1 MTGLRLALLA
11 AAIAVAAQWISALA
25 QPVRDPLLPGEVL
38 EASLE
43 RFPQILEGLARLRA
57 AEGTTLAAEG
67 AFDLVFDAD
76 ARSRVTGFWDGSYV
90 KTEARQAFRNHGAT
104 LYGGYRLSDGNF
116 PVYEDVNFTNT
127 GGEFKIG
134 AIFALLRDRTIDPR
148 RFGVTDARLGER
160 QAELDVLLTKVG
172 VQQQALAAYWRW
184 VATGQELD
192 VYRSLLAI
200 AEEREAG
207 LEEQVRKGA
216 LAGIAVVE
224 NRQNITRRR
233 ILVAEA
239 ELSHE
244 VAANVLSFYYRNAAG
259 EPQRP
264 DPARLPSNDE
274 LDPLRP
280 SDAFEPAAFDD
291 VLATRPELRRLRL
304 AVDRARQEV
313 RLGENALRPRLD
325 LNLEVSRDIG
335 AIAEGGASRDSTDT
349 IVGLR
354 FSVPLQ
360 QREARGQ
367 LQSAEAKLRETR
379 LMEQRIEDQIS
390 IELRNILA
398 TLAASLQLAALAE
411 TDVEQSLTMVDA
423 ERTRF
428 ASGASDFFLVNVRE
442 ETAANSRIR
451 LIQANLKG
459 YLAKTDYDA
468 ATLNAGALGL

>member
-1 MTGLRLALLA
+1 MMRLRLACLAAMLA
-11 AAIAVAAQWISALA
+11 AAAQWFAAEA
-25 QPVRDPLLPGEVL
+25 QPARDPLLPDEVL
-38 EASLE
+38 AASIE

-57 AEGTTLAAEG
+57 AEGATLSAEG

-76 ARSRVTGFWDGSYV
+76 ARSRVTGFWDGSYL
-90 KTEARQAFRNHGAT
+90 KTEARQAFRNYGAT

-116 PVYEDVNFTNT
+116 PIYEDINFTNS

-134 AIFALLRDRTIDPR
+134 AIFSLLRDRTIDLR

-192 VYRSLLAI
+192 VYRRLLAI
-200 AEEREAG
+200 AEERQAG

-216 LAGIAVVE
+216 LAAIAVVE
-224 NRQNITRRR
+224 NSQNITRRR

-244 VAANVLSFYYRNAAG
+244 VAANTLSFYYRDASG
-259 EPQRP
+259 EPLRP
-264 DPARLPSNDE
+264 APARLPSREE
-274 LDPLRP
+274 LEPLIP
-280 SDAFEPAAFDD
+280 NAVFEPVAFDSI
-291 VLATRPELRRLRL
+291 LAIRPELRRLRL

-313 RLGENALRPRLD
+313 QLGENSLRPRLD
-325 LNLEVSRDIG
+325 LNLEVSRDVG
-335 AIAEGGASRDSTDT
+335 AIAEGGSSRDSTDT

-367 LQSAEAKLRETR
+367 LQSAEARLRETR
-379 LMEQRIEDQIS
+379 LMEQRIEDRIS
-390 IELRNILA
+390 IELRNIIA
-398 TLAASLQLAALAE
+398 TLTASLQLTSLAE
-411 TDVEQSLTMVDA
+411 TEVEQSETMVEA

-428 ASGASDFFLVNVRE
+428 ANGASDFFLVNVRE
-442 ETAANSRIR
+442 ETAANARIR
-451 LIQANLKG
+451 LIQASLKG
-459 YLAKTDYDA
+459 HLARTDYDA
-468 ATLNAGALGL
+468 ATLNADALGL